1 MTTSAPHQ
9 ETERELAART
19 REAWRAYSESLRAL
33 DAADYDEAEASAW
46 ERLQVALAAIDA
58 HRGP

>member
-33 DAADYDEAEASAW
+33 DGRDYDDAETSAW
-46 ERLQVALAAIDA
+46 ERLQVALRSIDA
-58 HRGP
+58 QRGH